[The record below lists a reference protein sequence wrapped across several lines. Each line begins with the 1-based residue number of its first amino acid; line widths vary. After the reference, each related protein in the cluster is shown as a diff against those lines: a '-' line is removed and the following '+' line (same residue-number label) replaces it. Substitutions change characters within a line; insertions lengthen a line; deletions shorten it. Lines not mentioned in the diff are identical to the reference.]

1 MLDKNVLQEAS
12 LRNSSSSS
20 LSTNLN
26 LSQQKLLKPI
36 SSNTK
41 KNKTAYKEI
50 KIAKTI
56 RNGRGDILSKSDI
69 YPSFKSNLKP
79 LVLKEDV
86 NKTYYKEDKTSNNVT
101 LMKYSNDMNRNRSR
115 PSSPS
120 SPSVNK
126 IREGNVSRSFLH
138 SEDYTDGYRHLKEIL
153 STEKVRSRASSMSNA
168 VDCESPVII
177 RSDSIDDDDDNIV
190 IPTHSID
197 DVVYS
202 YENMQ
207 L

>member
-20 LSTNLN
+20 SSLATNLN
-26 LSQQKLLKPI
+26 LSQQKLLRPI
-36 SSNTK
+36 LGNTN
-41 KNKTAYKEI
+41 KNKAAYKEI

-86 NKTYYKEDKTSNNVT
+86 NKTFYKEDKTSNNVT
-101 LMKYSNDMNRNRSR
+101 LMNYLNDMNRSR

-120 SPSVNK
+120 INK
-126 IREGNVSRSFLH
+126 TREGNVSRSFLH

-153 STEKVRSRASSMSNA
+153 STEKIRSRTSSMSNV
-168 VDCESPVII
+168 VDYESPVII
-177 RSDSIDDDDDNIV
+177 HSDSIDDDNIV
-190 IPTHSID
+190 IPSHSID

-202 YENMQ
+202 N
-207 L
+207 